1 MSKKIFHI
9 QTGEFDKIT
18 TNPLRHQ
25 IILRIY
31 KNQRLGYDFLS
42 HFDREDM
49 YAPES
54 YTTVGGMIMNHLQRI
69 PSTGDVIGW
78 NGFLLEVVDM
88 DNTRVDKI
96 AVSLE

>member
-1 MSKKIFHI
+1 
-9 QTGEFDKIT
+9 
-18 TNPLRHQ
+18 
-25 IILRIY
+25 
-31 KNQRLGYDFLS
+31 
-42 HFDREDM
+42 M